1 MLSAFARKG
10 GFNRTIVKNKIIKS
24 SVKET
29 WEDVIDYIIGNRNIS
44 DELDAALD
52 QGKFEV
58 CLQTITGP
66 ETFQASPHDFVG
78 TAFGFEKNIKYKC
91 M

>member
-1 MLSAFARKG
+1 MERLREFLIYR
-10 GFNRTIVKNKIIKS
+10 KS

-29 WEDVIDYIIGNRNIS
+29 WEDVIDDVIGNRNIS

-58 CLQTITGP
+58 CLQTNTGP
-66 ETFQASPHDFVG
+66 R
-78 TAFGFEKNIKYKC
+78 NIFFAEMIEILNILALCNYL
-91 M
+91 

>member
-1 MLSAFARKG
+1 MEERKG
-10 GFNRTIVKNKIIKS
+10 GFNRTIKIIVKNKIIKS

-29 WEDVIDYIIGNRNIS
+29 WEDVIDDVIGNRNIS

-58 CLQTITGP
+58 CLKTNTGP
-66 ETFQASPHDFVG
+66 PRHFKPALTISLGQHSSLKR
-78 TAFGFEKNIKYKC
+78 TLN